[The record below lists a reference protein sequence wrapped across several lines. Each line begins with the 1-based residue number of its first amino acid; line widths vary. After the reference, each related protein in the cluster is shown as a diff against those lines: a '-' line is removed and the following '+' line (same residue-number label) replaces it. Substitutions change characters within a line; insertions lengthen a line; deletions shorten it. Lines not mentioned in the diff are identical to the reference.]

1 MIPLTL
7 HEIALAVG
15 GTVHGAPAPGPTV
28 TGPVVIDARDVT
40 PGALFVA
47 VAGERG
53 DGHDLAARAYAFG
66 ACAVL
71 GTRAVE
77 GPCVVV
83 DEVVSALTDLA
94 MFVRDMLDLVVI
106 GVTGSVGKTTTK
118 DLLAQILER
127 EAPTVATAGSDGN
140 EIGLPLTIL
149 RADRWTRYLVL
160 EMGAAR
166 QGDITHLA
174 WVARPQF
181 GLVLNIGPAHL
192 LTLGGIIGVARAKAE
207 LVRALPPAGEGGL
220 AFLNADDAAVASM
233 AGATSAGVV
242 SYGRDAEA
250 SVRAGGVTVDGEGR
264 ASFILHTPSGAAA
277 VRLGLPGEHQV
288 GNALAA
294 ASVAD
299 VLGVTTRRI
308 AARLSAAAPRSP
320 NRFQLVERADGIT
333 VIDDACHANPVSMRA
348 ALRTLATMSA
358 GRRTIAVLGEMTG
371 QAGDAARHHAA
382 VGRLAAE
389 LGVAIL
395 VVVGTGEG
403 PDALSEAARRAG
415 VATHALPR
423 RREAVALL
431 RSLLRPA
438 DVVLVKASGEIGL
451 SAVATALWNP
461 RS

>member
-28 TGPVVIDARDVT
+28 TGPVVADPRDAT
-40 PGALFVA
+40 AGALFVA
-47 VAGERG
+47 LAGRRG
-53 DGHDLAARAYAFG
+53 DGHDLAERAYAFG

-71 GTRAVE
+71 GTRAVD

-127 EAPTVATAGSDGN
+127 EAPTVASTGSRDD
-140 EIGLPLTIL
+140 EVGLPLTVL

-166 QGDITHLA
+166 PGDITHLA

-181 GLVLNIGPAHL
+181 GLVLNVGPAHL
-192 LTLGGIIGVARAKAE
+192 LTLGGIVGVARAKTE

-233 AGATSAGVV
+233 EGATSAGVV
-242 SYGRDAEA
+242 TYGTDAGA
-250 SVRAGGVTVDGEGR
+250 AVRAVGVTVDGAGH
-264 ASFILHTPSGAAA
+264 ASFILHTPSGAAV

-308 AARLSAAAPRSP
+308 AARLSSAAPRSP
-320 NRFQLVERADGIT
+320 NRFQLVERDDGVT

-371 QAGDAARHHAA
+371 QAGETAREHAA

-395 VVVGTGEG
+395 VVVGSGEG
-403 PDALSEAARRAG
+403 PEALSEAARRAG
-415 VATHALPR
+415 VVTHALPR
-423 RREAVALL
+423 RRDVVHLL
-431 RSLLRPA
+431 RVLLRPS
-438 DVVLVKASGEIGL
+438 DLVLVKASDEVGL
-451 SAVATALWNP
+451 SAVATALRDP
-461 RS
+461 RP